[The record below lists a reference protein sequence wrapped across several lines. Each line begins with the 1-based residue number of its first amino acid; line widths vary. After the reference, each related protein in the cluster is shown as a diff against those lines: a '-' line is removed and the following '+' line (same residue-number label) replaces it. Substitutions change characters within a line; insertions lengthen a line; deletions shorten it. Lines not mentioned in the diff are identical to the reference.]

1 MRDDALFGFGDLVP
15 PRPAGTHL
23 RKSDYEVRDCPLGT
37 ALAFLREFH
46 YAGGRSTTC
55 TYGHGLFR
63 QNCLVGVA
71 LWMPPTR
78 VAALSV
84 DDDWRGVLSL
94 SRLAVAPAEP
104 TNSASFL
111 LGASMRLVA
120 AARRFHTLL
129 TYADERR
136 GHTGAI
142 YRATNWDYLGTV
154 PGGSSWVDADGHQ
167 VSARFGPPTAR
178 GTRTAAE
185 MAGLGYERI
194 PPSRKHKFVKR
205 LPKNRVSH
213 SPDAAPVVTFLEAD
227 PPARKGTG

>member
-1 MRDDALFGFGDLVP
+1 VRDDTLFGFGDLAP
-15 PRPAGTHL
+15 APPAGSHL
-23 RKSDYEVRDCPLGT
+23 RKSDYAVRECPLGT
-37 ALAFLREFH
+37 ALSFLREFH
-46 YAGGRSTTC
+46 YAGGRATTC

-63 QNCLVGVA
+63 RNCLVGVA

-84 DDDWRGVLSL
+84 DDDWQGVLAL

-104 TNSASFL
+104 TNAASFL
-111 LGASMRLVA
+111 LGRSMRLVA
-120 AARRFHTLL
+120 ADRRFHTLL

-136 GHTGAI
+136 GHTGAV
-142 YRATNWDYLGTV
+142 YRATNWDYLGV
-154 PGGSSWVDADGHQ
+154 VQGAASWVDSDGHQ

-194 PPSRKHKFVKR
+194 ASSRKHKFVKR
-205 LPKNRVSH
+205 LTKNRVSH
-213 SPDAAPVVTFLEAD
+213 GP
-227 PPARKGTG
+227 